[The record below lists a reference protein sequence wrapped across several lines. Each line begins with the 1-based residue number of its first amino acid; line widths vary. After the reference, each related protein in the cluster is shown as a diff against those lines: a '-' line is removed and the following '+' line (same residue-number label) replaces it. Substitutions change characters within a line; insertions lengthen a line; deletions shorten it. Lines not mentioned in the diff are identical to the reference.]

1 MWQNIPETSS
11 SIKWGMKENPDSE
24 IKPPEGNYLARNRAA
39 KDIKALMH
47 LLMSSDK
54 GLTG

>member
-1 MWQNIPETSS
+1 
-11 SIKWGMKENPDSE
+11 MKENPDSE